1 MVADYV
7 PLMSATTRAASVR
20 VLGRADAPRLAMLSA
35 RLGAESLADWVERL
49 ARPDCLVVGAEVG
62 GRLVGYAAGDV
73 RRTIGRASPT
83 AWVISFAVDLEHRGR
98 GTGRD
103 LATALL
109 DHLRASGADHVVA
122 TVPLHDRELDPFFRG
137 LGFRDEP
144 VICLG
149 KPL

>member
-1 MVADYV
+1 
-7 PLMSATTRAASVR
+7 MSTITRTATIR
-20 VLGRADAPRLAMLSA
+20 VLGRVDAPRLAMLSA
-35 RLGAESLADWVERL
+35 RLGAESLADWVDRL
-49 ARPDCLVVGAEVG
+49 AGADCIVVGAEIG

-73 RRTIGRASPT
+73 RRTIGRSSPT
-83 AWVISFAVDLEHRGR
+83 AWVVSFAVDLEHRGR

-103 LATALL
+103 LALTLL
-109 DHLRASGADHVVA
+109 ERLRASGADHVVA

-144 VICLG
+144 VVCLG